1 MASSVLDTFP
11 LMAPPAGT
19 QSNFVNPVSN
29 ADVVRITTYVFLPI
43 MLVFVVMRMMARFV
57 ITRSAGA
64 DDYVCL
70 AASVLVVTWCGI
82 SFSLLD
88 HPHGHHM
95 WDVPVSAITGAFLK
109 KTYAEVVVYIC
120 ASAAVRV
127 SIFILY
133 FRLFGHVR
141 RMRILIWAG
150 CLLTSAS
157 YLALLASHVYYCT
170 PRAGGSGW
178 SIASFVRCADPDIK
192 ISIAQAIFGSFTDFF
207 LFLLPIIQIMRLTMP
222 LKKKLGVAG
231 IFTIGLL
238 ALASSVACAV
248 LRVYL
253 LHQEDLFWEV
263 TKTYAFG
270 TVEVTVGI
278 ICCCMPVIPGF
289 ARSVADS
296 KVWSTMSSRLRHWT
310 HKTSSPGPSYDE
322 DKLVGN
328 GNELGSISVK
338 KDWRVDEEAGG
349 HGVSHLTNDS
359 LEQSRTRASIGG
371 N

>member
-1 MASSVLDTFP
+1 MFVCFIRCVSRGERSCRDLVWHFFFTYAVSLSCP
-11 LMAPPAGT
+11 L
-19 QSNFVNPVSN
+19 
-29 ADVVRITTYVFLPI
+29 LPFQLGHKHI
-43 MLVFVVMRMMARFV
+43 YAHLHH
-57 ITRSAGA
+57 I
-64 DDYVCL
+64 L
-70 AASVLVVTWCGI
+70 AAV
-82 SFSLLD
+82 LD

-238 ALASSVACAV
+238 LVLILALRFLASSCHMHSMRHISSKQSSGANNDSSALASSVACAV

-270 TVEVTVGI
+270 
-278 ICCCMPVIPGF
+278 
-289 ARSVADS
+289 
-296 KVWSTMSSRLRHWT
+296 
-310 HKTSSPGPSYDE
+310 
-322 DKLVGN
+322 
-328 GNELGSISVK
+328 
-338 KDWRVDEEAGG
+338 
-349 HGVSHLTNDS
+349 
-359 LEQSRTRASIGG
+359 
-371 N
+371 